1 MKLLDTPLPLKS
13 FTVTNPLAYLDQSIS
28 DEVKKFGNYIVHP

>member
-1 MKLLDTPLPLKS
+1 MKLLDTPLPWKS

-28 DEVKKFGNYIVHP
+28 DEEKKFENYSINL